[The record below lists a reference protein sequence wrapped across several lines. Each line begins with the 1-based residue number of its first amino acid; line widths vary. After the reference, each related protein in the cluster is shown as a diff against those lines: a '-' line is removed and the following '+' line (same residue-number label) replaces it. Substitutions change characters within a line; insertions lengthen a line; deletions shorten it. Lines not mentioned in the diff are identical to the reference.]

1 LESKEKGKIF
11 SDTFLE
17 RDVIGHEACLNPS
30 ALAVTQ
36 KLSHLAISRLSR
48 IEHVLGVLIIFASHL
63 DNILGHFQQLN
74 PMGDFVDDLPTSF

>member
-17 RDVIGHEACLNPS
+17 RNVIGHKSCLNPS
-30 ALAVTQ
+30 ALAIAQ

-48 IEHVLGVLIIFASHL
+48 IEHVLGALVVFASHL
-63 DNILGHFQQLN
+63 DNILGHFQQLK
-74 PMGDFVDDLPTSF
+74 PIDDFVGGLPTSF